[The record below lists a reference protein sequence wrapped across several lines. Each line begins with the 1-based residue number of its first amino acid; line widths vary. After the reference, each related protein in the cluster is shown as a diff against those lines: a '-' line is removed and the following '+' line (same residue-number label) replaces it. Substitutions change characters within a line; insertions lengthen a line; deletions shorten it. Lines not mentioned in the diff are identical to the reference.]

1 MCVFKLLI
9 PQRMPMWISDLLAR
23 MEYFI
28 MLVQRTEILIKL
40 SRFRSEEI
48 TDWELKTI
56 LDRQLKFLDL

>member
-1 MCVFKLLI
+1 
-9 PQRMPMWISDLLAR
+9 MWISDLLAR

-28 MLVQRTEILIKL
+28 MLVQRTEILIKH
-40 SRFRSEEI
+40 SRFRSEGI